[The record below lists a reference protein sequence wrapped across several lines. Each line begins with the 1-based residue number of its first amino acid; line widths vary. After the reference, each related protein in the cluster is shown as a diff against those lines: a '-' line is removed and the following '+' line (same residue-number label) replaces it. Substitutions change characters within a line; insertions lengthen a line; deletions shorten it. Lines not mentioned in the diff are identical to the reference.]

1 MGARNPKKSQVRPFV
16 WVEHPVNMK
25 RIVTGGLAVLAAFFL
40 TASVAA
46 SALDATARAEVVEAL
61 AQKLESSYAVAEA
74 GERMAKAVRGK
85 LASGAYDQML
95 SPEAFARELHADVRA
110 VVDDRH
116 LRVSFD
122 GARAVA
128 RPGGPPPGMPDV
140 RNGAIGRLE
149 VLRGNIGY
157 MEVSGVPPGANPA
170 IDAAFAF
177 LRNTDALII
186 DLRGNG
192 GGMPQTVAYY
202 MSYLSEGAPYTVMRV
217 QDRLRGVFESQTTD
231 LGDRSYG
238 AKKPVYV
245 LTSRFTFSGGEE
257 FAYDVQAFKRGVTVG
272 ETTGGGANPGGPQSL
287 GRGFTV
293 FLPTG
298 LAKHPATGTS
308 WEGVGVK
315 PDVAVEPA
323 VALIEAHRLAA
334 ESLAAAASDAG
345 KSDVLRAIAAGLAEQ
360 KQAAS
365 IASST
370 PLTKAQ
376 AQFVGQYTPVGG
388 SGPSFSVIEKDGHLV
403 LQHNGPLPT
412 ARLEPVSAGA
422 FHMVGLPDDFIAT
435 FISGPADKRRL
446 LVQRSNAVPP
456 LLLERQ

>member
-1 MGARNPKKSQVRPFV
+1 
-16 WVEHPVNMK
+16 MK
-25 RIVTGGLAVLAAFFL
+25 RIVTGGRSALAGFLL

-46 SALDATARAEVVEAL
+46 GAQSPATNSASVLDAAARAEIAEAL

-74 GERMAKAVRGK
+74 GEKTAKAVRSK
-85 LASGAYDQML
+85 LAGGAYDQL
-95 SPEAFARELHADVRA
+95 VSPEEFARALHADVRA
-110 VVDDRH
+110 VVDDKH

-128 RPGGPPPGMPDV
+128 RPSGPPPGSPDL

-149 VLRGNIGY
+149 VLPGNIGY
-157 MEVSGVPPGANPA
+157 LEVSGVPPGADAA

-192 GGMPQTVAYY
+192 GGWPETVAYY

-217 QDRLRGVFESQTTD
+217 HDRLRGVFESKTTD

-238 AKKPVYV
+238 AKKPLYV

-298 LAKHPATGTS
+298 LAKHPATGAS
-308 WEGVGVK
+308 WEGIGVK
-315 PDVAVEPA
+315 PDVAVDPA
-323 VALIEAHRLAA
+323 LALIEAQRLAA
-334 ESLAAAASDAG
+334 ESLATGAADAGRAELLRTIAAS
-345 KSDVLRAIAAGLAEQ
+345 LAEQ
-360 KQAAS
+360 KKAAS
-365 IASST
+365 VAS
-370 PLTKAQ
+370 PAALTKVQ
-376 AQFVGQYTPVGG
+376 AQLVGRYTPVGG
-388 SGPSFSVIEKDGHLV
+388 VGPSFNVIEKEGQLV
-403 LQHNGPLPT
+403 LQHNGPLPP
-412 ARLEPVSAGA
+412 ARLEQVSAGTY
-422 FHMVGLPDDFIAT
+422 HMVGLPDDFTAT
-435 FISGPADKRRL
+435 FTSAPADKRRL
-446 LVQRSNAVPP
+446 LVQRSNAAPP